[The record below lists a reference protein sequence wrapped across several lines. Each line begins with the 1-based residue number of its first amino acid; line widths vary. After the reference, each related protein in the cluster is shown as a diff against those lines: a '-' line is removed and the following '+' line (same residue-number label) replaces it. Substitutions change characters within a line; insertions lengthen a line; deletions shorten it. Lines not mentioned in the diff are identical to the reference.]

1 MKQKESENWTDRI
14 TTWGHV
20 DTKAD
25 TSKIKLKYTDFYI
38 SIILQK
44 QLFLSA
50 HAQITW
56 QLFINIFKSAAR
68 ATLFWPKL
76 DFLKNVLLLENVCFG
91 GWNYR
96 KKTENK
102 KIKNWEKLI
111 QFVQLVWIS
120 VDMTYNAI
128 LRIMFDNQNN
138 NPAET
143 FQNTVT

>member
-1 MKQKESENWTDRI
+1 MKTEQTESLHEAMSTQKQIHQKSNWSI
-14 TTWGHV
+14 QIFIFLV
-20 DTKAD
+20 
-25 TSKIKLKYTDFYI
+25 SKPK
-38 SIILQK
+38 IILQK

-76 DFLKNVLLLENVCFG
+76 DFFKNVLLLENVCFG

-96 KKTENK
+96 KKTEHK

>member
-1 MKQKESENWTDRI
+1 MFVLGVEI
-14 TTWGHV
+14 TG
-20 DTKAD
+20 
-25 TSKIKLKYTDFYI
+25 
-38 SIILQK
+38 
-44 QLFLSA
+44 
-50 HAQITW
+50 
-56 QLFINIFKSAAR
+56 
-68 ATLFWPKL
+68 
-76 DFLKNVLLLENVCFG
+76 
-91 GWNYR
+91 